1 MYAILPEDLLVLLG
15 LFFVMTQQWLPFPI
29 SYKSYDTLK
38 KKIAYA
44 PQNPI
49 VFGIVWYTLYLFIA
63 VAVFLVFLQ
72 RASLHTWVVYADFSL
87 FFVIAV
93 TIKVWPILFFT
104 LHDAL
109 QQRAATALPT
119 NKRQKVDQSAID
131 IPPVTA
137 YVLAFL
143 DTLLLLVA
151 LCCFSFFCIFG
162 DPAYGAGYWVPAL
175 LMAPAIAWVSFA
187 CYLNV
192 AAMVVENKK
201 NI

>member
-1 MYAILPEDLLVLLG
+1 MYVILPEDLLVLLS
-15 LFFVMTQQWLPFPI
+15 LFFIMTQEWLPFPI
-29 SYKSYDTLK
+29 SYSSYDALK

-44 PQNPI
+44 PQNPV

-63 VAVFLVFLQ
+63 AAVFLIFLQ
-72 RASLHTWVVYADFSL
+72 RASLHTWVVYAEFSL

-93 TIKVWPILFFT
+93 AIKVWPILFFT

-109 QQRAATALPT
+109 EQRAAAAS
-119 NKRQKVDQSAID
+119 KKKKVEQSD

-143 DTLLLLVA
+143 DTLLLLVS

-162 DPAYGAGYWVPAL
+162 DAAYSRGYWVPAL
-175 LMAPAIAWVSFA
+175 LMVPVIAWVSFA